1 MRRRGLFARL
11 SALPL
16 ILLLGLS
23 APHALAAPSHAI
35 AMHGAPKYGPEF
47 THFDYVNPEAPKG
60 GTLKLAWV
68 GSYDSLNPF
77 IIKGRPAIGLGLV
90 YDTLMVASSDE
101 PFSHYGL
108 VAESVET
115 PNDRSWAIFRLNPKA
130 RFHDGHPITAE
141 DVLFSFD
148 ILRTEGAP
156 LYRFYYADVS
166 EAVALDDHTVKFT
179 FSTNRNRELPL
190 VLGQLPVLPKHAW
203 EDRTFS
209 DTTLEPP
216 VGSGPYRVAAFEPGR
231 YIRYERVKDYWGADL
246 PVMVGMYNFDAIQ
259 YDYYRD
265 FTVAVEALK
274 AGEYDFRSENIAKNW
289 ATAYEGENK
298 NKGLLIQHAFKHSR
312 VAPTQGYVMNMR
324 RPPFNDPAVRE
335 ALAYAFDFAWANQN
349 LFYDAYARTRS
360 NFDNSELAATG
371 VPEGDELALL
381 EPYRDQLPPRLFTE
395 EYNPP
400 SVPAPGEIR
409 QNLRTALTI
418 LNKAGWEMKDG
429 VMTQTERGDTLRFQI
444 LLDNPSLE
452 RVTLP
457 YVQNLKRLGADV
469 DVRVVDTAQ
478 YTNRINSFDFDMIA
492 EIWAQSDSP
501 GNEQREFWSRD
512 TANVEGSRNLTG
524 VSSPVVDAL
533 IDDIVRADSR
543 EDLVTAVHALDRVL
557 QWTFYLVP
565 MYHSEADRFVYWNRF
580 GMPEITPDS
589 GASVMTWWI
598 DPEKDAALRAA
609 GVLTDR

>member
-1 MRRRGLFARL
+1 MFRPVLFGLLACL
-11 SALPL
+11 SVAVV
-16 ILLLGLS
+16 GLTPP
-23 APHALAAPSHAI
+23 AQAEPVHAI
-35 AMHGAPKYGPEF
+35 AMHGEPKYGPNF
-47 THFDYVNPEAPKG
+47 THFDYTNPDAPKG
-60 GTLKLAWV
+60 GTLRLAWV
-68 GSYDSLNPF
+68 GSYDNLNPF
-77 IIKGRPAIGLGLV
+77 IIKGRSAIGLGLV
-90 YDTLMVASSDE
+90 YDTLMTASLDE
-101 PFSHYGL
+101 PFTHYGL
-108 VAESVET
+108 VAESLET
-115 PNDRSWAIFRLNPKA
+115 PPDRSWVIFHLNPKA
-130 RFHDGHPITAE
+130 HFHDGTPVTAE

-148 ILRTEGAP
+148 ILRTDGAP
-156 LYRFYYADVS
+156 MYRFYYADVAKA
-166 EAVALDDHTVKFT
+166 EALDEHTVKFT
-179 FSTNRNRELPL
+179 FSTHQNRELPL

-203 EDRTFS
+203 EGRTFS

-231 YIRYERVKDYWGADL
+231 YIRYERVKDYWAADL

-289 ATAYEGENK
+289 AAAYEGETK
-298 NKGLLIQHAFKHSR
+298 DKGLLIQRAFEHNR

-349 LFYDAYARTRS
+349 LFYGSYVRTRS

-381 EPYRDQLPPRLFTE
+381 EPFRDQLPPRLFTE

-400 SVPAPGEIR
+400 SVAAPGEIR
-409 QNLRTALTI
+409 PNLRTALGI
-418 LNKAGWEMKDG
+418 LRKAGWEMKDG
-429 VMTQTERGDTLRFQI
+429 VMTNTERGDQLKFQI
-444 LLDNPSLE
+444 LLDSPSLE
-452 RVTLP
+452 RITLP

-501 GNEQREFWSRD
+501 GNEQREFWGSE
-512 TANVEGSRNLTG
+512 TANVQGSRNLAG
-524 VSSPVVDAL
+524 VSSPAVDAL
-533 IDDIVRADSR
+533 INDVIRADSR

-557 QWTFYLVP
+557 QWTFYLMP
-565 MYHSEADRFVYWNRF
+565 MYHSEVDRLAYWNRF